1 MVSKMVN
8 DSFVYSMRCIVI
20 GLKLETLQM
29 EKKRKTTLM
38 GKFILLQRITIDSM
52 HCIAFDMKK
61 KKKN

>member
-29 EKKRKTTLM
+29 KTKKK
-38 GKFILLQRITIDSM
+38 TIDGKIHSFAT
-52 HCIAFDMKK
+52 HHNRFNAFNIKK
-61 KKKN
+61 KKKLTK